1 MSDDPRSDG
10 ALLAGIAA
18 GDPDAC
24 TTLVRRYVRAA
35 TLFAAQLTGDRDEA
49 EDLVQTAFILAVERA
64 HELDHGRPFA
74 PWLFAIVRRLALK
87 WHARRSHRRRLWAR
101 WGAGEALQM
110 PSVEARVDAASDLV
124 LVRRELAALPAM
136 QRACFELVVLRDLGA
151 DVVAQMYEIS
161 ESTVRQHV
169 FRARRTLRARLEPL
183 LAPGKGEWADALRD
197 VREEQ

>member
-1 MSDDPRSDG
+1 MSDDPPSDA

-18 GDPDAC
+18 GDSEAC
-24 TTLVRRYVRAA
+24 TTLVHRYIRAA

-49 EDLVQTAFILAVERA
+49 EDLVQAAFILAVERA

-87 WHARRSHRRRLWAR
+87 SHVRRSHRRWLWAR
-101 WGAGEALQM
+101 WRTGEALQT
-110 PSVEARVDAASDLV
+110 PSIESRIDTASDLA
-124 LVRRELAALPAM
+124 LVRRELSALPAM
-136 QRACFELVVLRDLGA
+136 QRACFELVVLRDIGA
-151 DVVAQMYEIS
+151 DLVAEMYEIS

-183 LAPGKGEWADALRD
+183 LAPGNGRWANALQEDR
-197 VREEQ
+197 

>member
-1 MSDDPRSDG
+1 VSGDPQSDG
-10 ALLAGIAA
+10 ALLARIAA

-24 TTLVRRYVRAA
+24 ATLVRRHVRAA

-49 EDLVQTAFILAVERA
+49 EDLVQAAFILAVERA

-101 WGAGEALQM
+101 WRGGDTLQT
-110 PSVEARVDAASDLV
+110 PSVESRVDAASDLA
-124 LVRRELAALPAM
+124 LVRRELSALPAM
-136 QRACFELVVLRDLGA
+136 QRTCFELVVLRDLGA
-151 DVVAQMYEIS
+151 HVVAQMYEIS

-169 FRARRTLRARLEPL
+169 FRARGALRARLAPL
-183 LAPGKGEWADALRD
+183 LAPGKGQWADALR
-197 VREEQ
+197 EEQ